1 MNHGI
6 TKNKKNFQNNEKK
19 KHAWYYEQ
27 QLLGLNYRMTDV
39 AATMGISQI
48 KRLNK
53 FVKARNK
60 IAKIYNKSLDKNF
73 LILPPTEDN
82 VLSSFHLYVVK
93 VKDESSFLHEKLFN
107 YLRKKKININLHYIP
122 VHLHP
127 YYKKLGFKKGDYK
140 SSEKHS
146 SSAISLPIY
155 PNLKEK
161 KVRDIA
167 KLINNFYKKIK
178 K

>member
-1 MNHGI
+1 MH
-6 TKNKKNFQNNEKK
+6 FQNNEKK

-93 VKDESSFLHEKLFN
+93 VKDEFSFLHEKLFN
-107 YLRKKKININLHYIP
+107 YLRKKK
-122 VHLHP
+122 
-127 YYKKLGFKKGDYK
+127 
-140 SSEKHS
+140 
-146 SSAISLPIY
+146 
-155 PNLKEK
+155 
-161 KVRDIA
+161 
-167 KLINNFYKKIK
+167 
-178 K
+178 